1 MSEENINKKR
11 CWISFRVKPEEYEKI
26 HKLFRATT
34 HRKLSEYARKVL
46 LDKPVTIKYRNA
58 SIDEFLTDMIPVKNE
73 LNSTGKNFNQAVK
86 KLHTIDQSDE
96 VKIWLLLNEKLIEN
110 IHLKIQ
116 EIKSK
121 IIQQKDRWS
130 QE

>member
-11 CWISFRVKPEEYEKI
+11 CWISFRVKLEEYEKI

-46 LDKPVTIKYRNA
+46 LNKSISIKYRNA

-73 LNSTGKNFNQAVK
+73 LNAIGKNLNQAVR
-86 KLHTIDQSDE
+86 KLHTIDRLDE
-96 VKIWLLLNEKLIEN
+96 VKIWLLLNEKLRCQ
-110 IHLKIQ
+110 LFK
-116 EIKSK
+116 
-121 IIQQKDRWS
+121 RC
-130 QE
+130 

>member
-1 MSEENINKKR
+1 MSEQKSNFNK
-11 CWISFRVKPEEYEKI
+11 WIHIRLKEADYLHLKNGFAKSTDDR
-26 HKLFRATT
+26 
-34 HRKLSEYARKVL
+34 LSEYARKVL
-46 LDKPVTIKYRNA
+46 LNKPVTIKYRNA

-73 LNSTGKNFNQAVK
+73 LNAIGKNLNQAVK
-86 KLHTIDQSDE
+86 KLHTIDRSDE